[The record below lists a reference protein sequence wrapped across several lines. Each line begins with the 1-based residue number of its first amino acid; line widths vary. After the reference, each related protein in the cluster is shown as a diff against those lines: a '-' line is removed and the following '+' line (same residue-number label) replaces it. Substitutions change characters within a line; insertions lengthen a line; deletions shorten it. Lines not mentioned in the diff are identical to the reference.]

1 MSKKA
6 AVEKTAQRENFMK
19 SVDERTKLAGA
30 NRLEVLLFSLG
41 FDENTGREE
50 VFGINV
56 FKVRE
61 VLNTPVITHAP
72 DMPPAVAGLVSL
84 RGVMVP
90 VVNVAKFCGMNV
102 KREPGVLI
110 VTEYNK
116 QTQALLVDS
125 VEHILRM
132 EWNEIKVPP
141 PMLAHRFGG
150 LLTAVTEIQDDRIVM
165 ILDVERVLAETDQ
178 FGNDIDELK
187 GIDRIDAD
195 LTILY
200 ADDSSMARKQIENT
214 LDHLGVHHIGARNGS
229 EAWKKLLEYKARA
242 ESMGKPIFDFVAAV
256 LTDVEMPEMDGYVL
270 TKKIKNDPVL
280 CDLPVLMHSS
290 LSADANVSMG
300 KTVGADIYV
309 AKFSTKELSDAVKLL
324 HKKSLERE
332 EKAKAKSNSI

>member
-1 MSKKA
+1 MSNKSTA
-6 AVEKTAQRENFMK
+6 EKTGQRENFMK

-90 VVNVAKFCGMNV
+90 VVNVSKFCGMNV
-102 KREPGVLI
+102 KKDPGILI

-141 PMLAHRFGG
+141 PMLAHQFGG
-150 LLTAVTEIQDDRIVM
+150 LLTAVTEIQDNRIVM

-178 FGNDIDELK
+178 YGNDIDELK
-187 GIDRIDAD
+187 GIDKIDAD

-200 ADDSSMARKQIENT
+200 ADDSSMARKQIEHT
-214 LDHLGVHHIGARNGS
+214 LDHLGVHHIGTRNGS
-229 EAWKKLLEYKARA
+229 EAWEALLDLKDRA
-242 ESMGKPIFDFVAAV
+242 EALGKPIFEFVTAV

-270 TKKIKNDPVL
+270 TKKIKSDPIL
-280 CDLPVLMHSS
+280 KELPVLMHSS

-324 HKKSLERE
+324 HKKSVERE
-332 EKAKAKSNSI
+332 ARIKSEK

>member
-1 MSKKA
+1 MASKSSSA
-6 AVEKTAQRENFMK
+6 DTQQRDNLMK

-61 VLNTPVITHAP
+61 VLNSPAITHAP

-90 VVNVAKFCGMNV
+90 VVNVAKFCGMQC
-102 KREPGVLI
+102 KKEPGVLI

-150 LLTAVTEIQDDRIVM
+150 LLTAVTEIEDSRIVM
-165 ILDVERVLAETDQ
+165 ILDVERVLSETDQ
-178 FGNDIDELK
+178 FGNDIDELQ
-187 GIDRIDAD
+187 GIEKLDGEM
-195 LTILY
+195 TILY
-200 ADDSSMARKQIENT
+200 ADDSSMARKQIEKT
-214 LDHLGVHHIGARNGS
+214 LTHLGVNFIATRNGS
-229 EAWKKLLEYKARA
+229 EAWKVLEDLKHRA
-242 ESMGKPIFDFVAAV
+242 NTSEKPITDFVTAV

-270 TKKIKNDPVL
+270 TKKIKNDTML
-280 CDLPVLMHSS
+280 QKLPVLMHSS
-290 LSADANVSMG
+290 LSADANVSIG
-300 KTVGADIYV
+300 KAVGADIYV
-309 AKFSTKELSDAVKLL
+309 PKFSSKELSDSLKAVLEKC
-324 HKKSLERE
+324 KKQEH
-332 EKAKAKSNSI
+332 

>member
-1 MSKKA
+1 MSEKA
-6 AVEKTAQRENFMK
+6 LDSRSPKNDNFMK

-41 FDENTGREE
+41 HDMRTDREE

-61 VLNTPVITHAP
+61 VLNAPAITHAP
-72 DMPPAVAGLVSL
+72 DMPPSVEGLVSL

-90 VVNVAKFCGMNV
+90 VVNVAKFCGMEPKNPPNV
-102 KREPGVLI
+102 MI

-150 LLTAVTEIQDDRIVM
+150 LLTAVTELEDKRIVM

-178 FGNDIDELK
+178 FGQDIDEFA
-187 GIDRIDAD
+187 GIEKLDTDM
-195 LTILY
+195 TILY
-200 ADDSSMARKQIENT
+200 ADDSSMARKQIEQT
-214 LDHLGVHHIGARNGS
+214 LNHLGINYIATRNGS
-229 EAWKKLLEYKARA
+229 EAWEKLKDIKERA
-242 ESMGKPIFDFVAAV
+242 QDLDKPVTDFVNAV

-270 TKKIKNDPVL
+270 TKKIKSDPAL
-280 CDLPVLMHSS
+280 SSLPVLMHSS
-290 LSADANVSMG
+290 LSADANITMG
-300 KTVGADIYV
+300 KNVGADIYV
-309 AKFSTKELSDAVKLL
+309 AKFSTKEFSEAVKKLQDL
-324 HKKSLERE
+324 RKD
-332 EKAKAKSNSI
+332 N